1 MAISLS
7 EILVVWRIHGLL
19 FKRKKKEKERKKKKV
34 RARSYTYLKERS
46 DLLFEL
52 HKCLV
57 TCTEEMKCGNSRK
70 KLIDLGSLLVLAE
83 SKLTSAKEGMFWLV
97 WKSLVCS
104 YMLVVCFFF
113 FFKTFIEYKREIQ
126 FDAAVVHEWEIFDCI
141 VFCLSCYSAP
151 HPQKKKKKNRG
162 SLEGF
167 SSLHFV

>member
-7 EILVVWRIHGLL
+7 EVLVVWRIHGLL

-57 TCTEEMKCGNSRK
+57 RCTEEMKCGNSRK

-104 YMLVVCFFF
+104 YMLVVCFLFF
-113 FFKTFIEYKREIQ
+113 QNIHRVQEGDTVWCSGCTWVRDFWLYSFLFIML
-126 FDAAVVHEWEIFDCI
+126 
-141 VFCLSCYSAP
+141 FCP
-151 HPQKKKKKNRG
+151 PPPKKEKEK
-162 SLEGF
+162 
-167 SSLHFV
+167 